1 MLSENIVACLLP
13 GTSFGGCL
21 VSRSRFSAEILP
33 GFFAERWKRLALAC
47 LSSVLISSG
56 AGWKVVLFLMCINGA
71 VALALRTLLKLDMS
85 PLASIHS
92 VILIIEFAHHLYCLL
107 PEQRRL
113 HIIRG
118 SARCTETVPH

>member
-13 GTSFGGCL
+13 GKSFGGCL

-33 GFFAERWKRLALAC
+33 GFFAECRKLFVLAGF
-47 LSSVLISSG
+47 SSVLIPNG
-56 AGWKVVLFLMCINGA
+56 AGWKIVLLFVRADSA
-71 VALALRTLLKLDMS
+71 VASCLTNFAEHNMSALT
-85 PLASIHS
+85 SIHS
-92 VILIIEFAHHLYCLL
+92 VILIIEFVHHLYCLL
-107 PEQRRL
+107 SEQRRL